1 MGPIG
6 SLSVF
11 MRLYGSKGVLT
22 GPYASIWHLKGL
34 NGSLSVLLRP
44 YGFQLVFILPYVSL
58 WILMGSSYG
67 MFLVLMQSY
76 VSV

>member
-1 MGPIG
+1 M
-6 SLSVF
+6 
-11 MRLYGSKGVLT
+11 

-34 NGSLSVLLRP
+34 NGSLSVLFRP

-58 WILMGSSYG
+58 WILMGSYG

-76 VSV
+76 GSL

>member
-6 SLSVF
+6 SLSVL

-34 NGSLSVLLRP
+34 NGS
-44 YGFQLVFILPYVSL
+44 
-58 WILMGSSYG
+58 
-67 MFLVLMQSY
+67 
-76 VSV
+76 